1 DVLPGVRAWPA
12 SANEEKA
19 RFEQE
24 AVGRRAEIVA
34 RLNRAES
41 GALRG
46 RVYEGDGVTF
56 EFVDRTRVF
65 VKSPLGQTLAGTYT
79 EERDGRIVVTLNNE
93 SMVLSREGRRY
104 RARVCAALE
113 VMRVV
118 RLDGRLEV
126 RVTVCPPD
134 NRRRDL
140 DNVQKALLDALA
152 KGGAYRDDSQ
162 IDRLVVERG
171 PVTPGGKV
179 LVAIEPIVHPG
190 SETDHEH

>member
-1 DVLPGVRAWPA
+1 MG
-12 SANEEKA
+12 S
-19 RFEQE
+19 
-24 AVGRRAEIVA
+24 
-34 RLNRAES
+34 
-41 GALRG
+41 
-46 RVYEGDGVTF
+46 
-56 EFVDRTRVF
+56 RT
-65 VKSPLGQTLAGTYT
+65 
-79 EERDGRIVVTLNNE
+79 
-93 SMVLSREGRRY
+93 VLSREGRRY
-104 RARVCAALE
+104 RASVCAALA

-118 RLDGRLEV
+118 RMNGRLEV

-179 LVAIEPIVHPG
+179 RVEISQLNPRTSDPTNPIRSPRCTSTCG
-190 SETDHEH
+190 SATTTRAW